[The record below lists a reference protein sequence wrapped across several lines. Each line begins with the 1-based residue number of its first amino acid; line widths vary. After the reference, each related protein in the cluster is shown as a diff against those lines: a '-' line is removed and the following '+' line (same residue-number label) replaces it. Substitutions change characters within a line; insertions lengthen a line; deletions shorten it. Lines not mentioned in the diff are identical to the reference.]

1 MRRNLPITD
10 RIVPIPADADLP
22 HSLDHLFFGNSA
34 TWVLGPAPQ
43 VCCRRVWIRAQ
54 GFEPPTNRFRR
65 LKSVPTALYLGLFG
79 LAVDAG
85 RKRLVWPREHAHR
98 AAWSPCVEPDD
109 RPLVRLGGG
118 PGPRQTAVR
127 VSRLG
132 ESCLKGEAKAMVESR
147 RPRGWARMI
156 RNRIN
161 GVPRQFDPGRC
172 CRASRKGASSPT
184 EVGLEHW
191 QGSAGSVDWAGP
203 APDRVPKAH
212 R

>member
-1 MRRNLPITD
+1 VLPQGLDSSAASIHNRRARVRAL
-10 RIVPIPADADLP
+10 L
-22 HSLDHLFFGNSA
+22 
-34 TWVLGPAPQ
+34 
-43 VCCRRVWIRAQ
+43 CRCGCMEKRLAHPRHRSVAGKMARLE
-54 GFEPPTNRFRR
+54 GFEPPTNGFGR

-172 CRASRKGASSPT
+172 CRASRKGASSPA
-184 EVGLEHW
+184 EVGLEHAIHP
-191 QGSAGSVDWAGP
+191 S
-203 APDRVPKAH
+203 
-212 R
+212 